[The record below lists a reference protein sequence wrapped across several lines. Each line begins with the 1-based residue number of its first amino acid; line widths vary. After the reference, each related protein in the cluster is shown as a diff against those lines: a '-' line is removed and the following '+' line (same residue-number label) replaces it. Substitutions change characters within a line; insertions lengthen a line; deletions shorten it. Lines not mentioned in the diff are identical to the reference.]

1 MVKNRPSRKTHHPTY
16 LPANQQDRSISA
28 IAHPSHPLV
37 PVPSYPAIKTIGLPQ
52 PSLLF
57 EPSQLAR
64 LSLLFEPYQV
74 ARLSLLFEPYQLS
87 LLSLLSEPSQL
98 AQPTEPSEP
107 SQLAL
112 LSLPSLP
119 SEISEISFP
128 SPPAAATDCAGAVTR
143 RSRASR
149 RGLRGGG
156 ALWRGLLPRR
166 GRLRSLL

>member
-87 LLSLLSEPSQL
+87 LLSEPSQL

-107 SQLAL
+107 SQLAQ